1 MWRSGKQGR
10 KLLLARGVPRGVETV
25 QRGQQALQILSQEAY
40 SLGACMMYSG
50 GGGGWAM
57 AVMGYVKGLKF
68 SYMQGEKSLFKNI
81 GGYGIPLKY
90 NYNILN
96 RNLE

>member
-1 MWRSGKQGR
+1 
-10 KLLLARGVPRGVETV
+10 
-25 QRGQQALQILSQEAY
+25 
-40 SLGACMMYSG
+40 
-50 GGGGWAM
+50 M

-68 SYMQGEKSLFKNI
+68 NYMQGEKSLFKNI